1 VVWEEDFNKEL
12 KKLKNA
18 LNRMLIR
25 SKEFQIFRKKLKEW
39 NLDSDIS
46 FQMHIVDKEDRS
58 FFKRNGFKKNG
69 NKITEVDLAFLKKNG
84 IKWD

>member
-1 VVWEEDFNKEL
+1 MVWEEDFNKEL

>member
-1 VVWEEDFNKEL
+1 VVWEEDFNKEI

-25 SKEFQIFRKKLKEW
+25 SKEFQLFRKKLKEW

-46 FQMHIVDKEDRS
+46 LQMHIVNREDRS
-58 FFKRNGFKKNG
+58 SFKRNGFKKNG
-69 NKITEVDLAFLKKNG
+69 NKITEADLAFLKKNG
-84 IKWD
+84 IKWN

>member
-1 VVWEEDFNKEL
+1 MIWEEDFNKEL